1 MPIGESSQ
9 ILSNNAWTA
18 ASLRTRSRR
27 RLVAS
32 IAAGSRSRSAAH
44 AMASQRALISC
55 DSPPFSVRRSV
66 SAWALDAFPPSD
78 ALNVKLCTHMT
89 HSIAAR
95 GRTPLASEHKKAM
108 CVCVCSALRWA
119 QGVALTEMCTAHAK
133 DKSLLQRTNG
143 LLGDRHLGFDPWC
156 HSGPQYQ

>member
-44 AMASQRALISC
+44 AMASQRALIAC
-55 DSPPFSVRRSV
+55 DSPFSVRRSV